1 MSLLFE
7 TIRIQEGIPLYLDWH
22 GERME
27 RSVRE
32 FFLVRKHFRQLEIT
46 VPEEFSKGLVRC
58 NIIYDQEIREIRFT
72 RYQRRLI
79 RTFRLVSSAAI
90 HYSYKFYERKALE
103 DLYNMRGNAD
113 EVIIIKNGLITD
125 TTFSNLIFYDG
136 NRWFTPSH
144 PLLKG
149 TCRERLIAEK
159 TIEEREI
166 SPRELHYYCGCRII
180 NAMTW
185 PEETEMVKME
195 NILK

>member
-32 FFLVRKHFRQLEIT
+32 FFLDRKHFRQLEIT

-136 NRWFTPSH
+136 NRWFTPSR